1 MALRESSIRKW
12 QQIIKD
18 HQASQQTA
26 AEFCRRRDISSKQ
39 FYKWRQEL
47 KYNTTER
54 TDNFFEVEFKE
65 TYSDVDE
72 TLEDFTGIHLHIGDN
87 FRIELDQGFDISEL
101 KKAAKALLSLSC

>member
-1 MALRESSIRKW
+1 MALRESSVRRW

-47 KYNTTER
+47 KYKTTER
-54 TDNFFEVEFKE
+54 TDHFFEVEFKE
-65 TYSDVDE
+65 TSPDVDE
-72 TLEDFTGIHLHIGDN
+72 TLEDFTGIHLHIGDA
-87 FRIELDQGFDISEL
+87 FRIELDQGFDISEF